1 MATKK
6 LKEEEKKTT
15 EEKLIGSVSNFFQ
28 KYKLIV
34 VLVTALVIVGIVV
47 AIIVVN
53 SSTKSKFNAQ
63 ITVANLE
70 TRYAEILS
78 STEPDWTALI
88 ADLNANIKGSAYPSV
103 KSAYLLGLVYYQ
115 MEDYANAQSTFE
127 KAYNLNKDIYLA
139 SEALLNAAAC
149 ADMQG
154 NTSKA
159 LELYNQVYNDY
170 PESGCAPKAL
180 FNAARLYLQMENNQ
194 LAMTTFAQV
203 ADYYPESEYGKL
215 AKNLV
220 SIL

>member
-15 EEKLIGSVSNFFQ
+15 EEKLIGSLSNFFQ
-28 KYKLIV
+28 KYKILV
-34 VLVTALVIVGIVV
+34 VIITAVIIVGIVV
-47 AIIVVN
+47 AIIAVN
-53 SSTKSKFNAQ
+53 SSTKAKMNAQ
-63 ITVANLE
+63 IAVANLE
-70 TRYAEILS
+70 TRYAETLS
-78 STEPDWTALI
+78 SSEPDWSTLI
-88 ADLNANIKGSAYPSV
+88 ADLNANIKGGAYPSV

-170 PESGCAPKAL
+170 PESGSAPKAL

-215 AKNLV
+215 SKNIV

>member
-1 MATKK
+1 MANKK
-6 LKEEEKKTT
+6 LREEEKKTA
-15 EEKLIGSVSNFFQ
+15 EEKIIGSVSNFFQ
-28 KYKLIV
+28 KNKLIV
-34 VLVTALVIVGIVV
+34 LIAAAVVIVGLIV

-53 SSTKSKFNAQ
+53 SSTKSKYNDQ

-78 STEPDWTALI
+78 SSEPDWTALI
-88 ADLNANIKGSAYPSV
+88 ADLNANIKKGAYPSV

-127 KAYNLNKDIYLA
+127 RAYKLNKDIYLA

-154 NTSKA
+154 DTAKA

-180 FNAARLYLQMENNQ
+180 FNVGRIYLQMENTQ

-215 AKNLV
+215 SKNLV